1 MKEAMSYISLTNLI
15 AKDYA
20 ALQRTNEGACIH
32 QSDYRKI
39 NTQKNKTTTKIK
51 APNKFN
57 YTEPE
62 DPCN

>member
-32 QSDYRKI
+32 QSDYRNI
-39 NTQKNKTTTKIK
+39 NTQKNKNN
-51 APNKFN
+51 NKN
-57 YTEPE
+57 KSPK
-62 DPCN
+62 